1 MKGMR
6 RGRRGGSQTGFW
18 TKMTEIASSG
28 QLRAGLARWMLVLVP
43 GINLLGFLS
52 ASASLSG
59 PDNPW
64 FAALVKPG
72 VYPPPLAFPIVW
84 TALYVMMGVALAIVV
99 SARGALGRGAAIAVF
114 AAHLV
119 LNLAWSPV
127 FFGLHRIALALGII
141 IAMAVSLV
149 VVIALFWR
157 VRPVAA
163 GLMLPYLAWVLFASV
178 LNWQFLV
185 LNPDADGAEAPAAV
199 HIQL

>member
-1 MKGMR
+1 
-6 RGRRGGSQTGFW
+6 
-18 TKMTEIASSG
+18 MTEIASSG

-52 ASASLSG
+52 ASVSLSG
-59 PDNPW
+59 PSNPW

-72 VYPPPLAFPIVW
+72 IYPPPLAFPLVW
-84 TALYVMMGVALAIVV
+84 TALYILMGVALAIVV
-99 SARGALGRGAAIAVF
+99 SARRAPGRGAAIALF

-127 FFGLHRIALALGII
+127 FFGLHRIALALWII

-149 VVIALFWR
+149 GVIALFWR

-163 GLMLPYLAWVLFASV
+163 GLMLPYLAWVLFASM
-178 LNWQFLV
+178 LNYQFLV
-185 LNPDADGAEAPAAV
+185 LNPEADGQDAPAVV
-199 HIQL
+199 HIKL

>member
-1 MKGMR
+1 MR
-6 RGRRGGSQTGFW
+6 RGIGRRGGDVTGFW

-28 QLRAGLARWMLVLVP
+28 QLRAGLARWVLVLVP

-52 ASASLSG
+52 ARVSFSG

-64 FAALVKPG
+64 FASLVKPG
-72 VYPPPLAFPIVW
+72 IYPPPLAFPIVW

-99 SARGALGRGAAIAVF
+99 AARGASGRGAAIAVF

-119 LNLAWSPV
+119 LNMAWSPV
-127 FFGLHRIALALGII
+127 FFGMHRIALAMGII
-141 IAMAVSLV
+141 VAMAVSLI
-149 VVIALFWR
+149 VVIAMFWR

-163 GLMLPYLAWVLFASV
+163 GLLVPYLAWVLFASV
-178 LNWQFLV
+178 LNWQFLA
-185 LNPDADGAEAPAAV
+185 LNPDADGGQAPEVV

>member
-1 MKGMR
+1 
-6 RGRRGGSQTGFW
+6 
-18 TKMTEIASSG
+18 MTEIASSG
-28 QLRAGLARWMLVLVP
+28 QLRAGLARWVLVLVP

-52 ASASLSG
+52 ASVSLSG
-59 PDNPW
+59 PNNPW
-64 FAALVKPG
+64 FASLVKPG
-72 VYPPPLAFPIVW
+72 IYPPPLAFPLVW

-99 SARGALGRGAAIAVF
+99 SARSAPGRGAAIALF

-149 VVIALFWR
+149 AVIALFWR

-163 GLMLPYLAWVLFASV
+163 GLMVPYLAWVLFASV

-185 LNPDADGAEAPAAV
+185 LNPDADGQDAPAAV

>member
-1 MKGMR
+1 
-6 RGRRGGSQTGFW
+6 
-18 TKMTEIASSG
+18 MTEIASSG
-28 QLRAGLARWMLVLVP
+28 QLRAGLARWVLVLVP

-52 ASASLSG
+52 ASVSLSG
-59 PDNPW
+59 PNNPW

-72 VYPPPLAFPIVW
+72 IYPPPLAFPLVW

-99 SARGALGRGAAIAVF
+99 SARSAPGRGAAIALF

-127 FFGLHRIALALGII
+127 FFGMHRIALALGII

-149 VVIALFWR
+149 AVIALFWR

-163 GLMLPYLAWVLFASV
+163 GLLVPYLAWVLFASV
-178 LNWQFLV
+178 LNWQFMA
-185 LNPDADGAEAPAAV
+185 LNPDADGQEAPAAV

>member
-1 MKGMR
+1 
-6 RGRRGGSQTGFW
+6 
-18 TKMTEIASSG
+18 MTEIASSG

-52 ASASLSG
+52 ASASFSG

-64 FAALVKPG
+64 FASLVKPG
-72 VYPPPLAFPIVW
+72 IYPPPLAFPLVW
-84 TALYVMMGVALAIVV
+84 TALYILMGVALAIVV
-99 SARGALGRGAAIAVF
+99 SARRAPGRGAAIALF

-127 FFGLHRIALALGII
+127 FFGMHRIALALGII
-141 IAMAVSLV
+141 VAMAMSLV
-149 VVIALFWR
+149 AVIALFWR

-178 LNWQFLV
+178 LNYQFLV
-185 LNPDADGAEAPAAV
+185 LNPEADGQDAPAVV
-199 HIQL
+199 HIKL